1 MHLLNKEC
9 ADFLPTTKNTTQD
22 GSYCEP
28 PVTVLT
34 TCLTML
40 GGLMSSRKML
50 GSVAKG
56 KPLSSISSSN

>member
-1 MHLLNKEC
+1 MNMYRFEDNIKNNKEEV
-9 ADFLPTTKNTTQD
+9 TH
-22 GSYCEP
+22 CEP

-40 GGLMSSRKML
+40 GGLISSRKIL
-50 GSVAKG
+50 GSVARG

>member
-1 MHLLNKEC
+1 MNKYQFE
-9 ADFLPTTKNTTQD
+9 DNIKNNKKEVTH
-22 GSYCEP
+22 CEP

-40 GGLMSSRKML
+40 GGLISSRKIL
-50 GSVAKG
+50 GSVARG